1 MGRINVGMKL
11 VLFLLTASLVSCS
24 PMYSKI
30 SDKSLN
36 NDLSDYLSITYTKY
50 TNGTDTNDGMTMEVY
65 SYELNSKKLTKV
77 TELPY
82 TSQYPLTSASLPEQK
97 IYYSGEGEQDEDELF
112 VYDLTT
118 KSSKQISTNLFAINR
133 IIPFTADNKLIMVA
147 VKRGEINLKVGFFD
161 KKAGDIRFVDDQ
173 DLDTHT
179 QDIAYSLETNK
190 IYAAQYSD
198 TQQSIQMRKANK
210 ANTDMIPP
218 NHWIVEIDN
227 TTLTTRKIIELKE
240 EKILS
245 LTVSGDQI
253 LMATTKVINSGKVEH
268 SMVNIHSGERTRIDL
283 PTVVGKAYM
292 SKDRKGIYY
301 LGEDANAKADQRG
314 VYYLDLNTKKSEPI
328 FLQEDGFINNFS
340 YIRPGSK

>member
-1 MGRINVGMKL
+1 M
-11 VLFLLTASLVSCS
+11 
-24 PMYSKI
+24 
-30 SDKSLN
+30 
-36 NDLSDYLSITYTKY
+36 
-50 TNGTDTNDGMTMEVY
+50 
-65 SYELNSKKLTKV
+65 
-77 TELPY
+77 
-82 TSQYPLTSASLPEQK
+82 
-97 IYYSGEGEQDEDELF
+97 YYSGEGEQDEDELF